1 VVVGVKVGWNGNAM
15 AASVM
20 LSPEDNIQ
28 DAVNANPAGTS
39 FVLQAGVYRNS
50 SVTLSA
56 LNNGDSFIGQAGA
69 ILDGATV
76 LTGWERVSI
85 NGVRYWTAAGGTPQV
100 TPACPAP
107 SPVPCCMP
115 GYDGCEYVQDLY
127 LDGVE
132 YQHVTSLAG
141 VTGKSWYYDFDRTDG
156 GIQNNVYL
164 AAASK
169 PNSHTVELG
178 EAPYAFKGTA
188 SNITITNLTIEMYAP
203 PLILGTI
210 QILGPNWLIQNNQVC
225 LNHGIGISDKQGGDN
240 VQVLGNNVHHN
251 GDTGISGPGN
261 GGLWDSNTV
270 AYNNADHINVNFAG
284 GGSKFTGSNVT
295 VSNNIVHDNLGS
307 GLFTD
312 AGGTYN
318 TYDHNT
324 SYNNSAN
331 GIRYEVSRYGTI
343 TNNFVYGNQAQ
354 IVYTGSDH
362 GRISG
367 NTVIQNSSS
376 QGAILVVNTVGTRTD
391 NASYLITDTQ
401 VTGNTIWIASNGV
414 NVAAGLRD
422 QAQPPQPSI
431 YTDST
436 NFFDYNVY
444 EFSASVRSSWIWGEV
459 ANSFQPISW
468 SAWQADGQD
477 PHGTTMQNIPRPS
490 LTQ

>member
-1 VVVGVKVGWNGNAM
+1 M
-15 AASVM
+15 
-20 LSPEDNIQ
+20 
-28 DAVNANPAGTS
+28 
-39 FVLQAGVYRNS
+39 
-50 SVTLSA
+50 
-56 LNNGDSFIGQAGA
+56 
-69 ILDGATV
+69 
-76 LTGWERVSI
+76 
-85 NGVRYWTAAGGTPQV
+85 
-100 TPACPAP
+100 
-107 SPVPCCMP
+107 
-115 GYDGCEYVQDLY
+115 
-127 LDGVE
+127 
-132 YQHVTSLAG
+132 
-141 VTGKSWYYDFDRTDG
+141 
-156 GIQNNVYL
+156 
-164 AAASK
+164 
-169 PNSHTVELG
+169 ELG

-210 QILGPNWLIQNNQVC
+210 QILGPNWLIQNNEVR
-225 LNHGIGISDKQGGDN
+225 LDHGIGISDKQGGDN

-270 AYNNADHINVNFAG
+270 AYNNANHINVNFAG
-284 GGSKFTGSNVT
+284 GGSKFTGSYVT
-295 VSNNIVHDNLGS
+295 VSYNIVHDNLGS